1 MWRSLVCHNK
11 YAYPTPPDPKNPD
24 ADTIVPLPQ
33 DHDEAYWTQW
43 RSTHQDPKSAKR
55 GGPDSKYVEVYPQ
68 DCVGIE
74 QPDLRPG
81 EEPKYVAEIWWQIGN
96 WEFDNQDLRGGFVA
110 DEPGAVYDYNRAASA
125 YTHSLQFKKPPLY
138 GVALYKYSWTLFK
151 QQRYQAATQE
161 FVHLLV
167 YTDEQQKL
175 TGDPGA
181 DFRSEAYTYV
191 ASSLTNVDFIGPGPE
206 EPYIQRPDIIDT
218 EPNPVVAEQKLH
230 VAIDRVKDPTLIP
243 QDKPWTIEIYKSLA
257 GEYRSLN
264 QFKNA
269 IEVYDLILK
278 KWPMDPTAPDVQNAI
293 AETYDQMN
301 VTTRPNTPEHDAIA
315 AKALEARTALANY
328 IGNTPWVDANKDNP
342 TAIQNAERL
351 VKGGLRQA
359 AAAHTNN
366 GRAYLQQA
374 SEDAA
379 NQLDLLQRSFSE
391 YNLAALG
398 WRGYLSQDENAP
410 DAYDSRYWLADA
422 RHKALRIAVILHKLK
437 PVQFPEPTQKTI
449 DEAKAAAVD
458 VRDSNED
465 DKYLDNA
472 AFFVVEESDVKR
484 DLEYQRFQDSKG
496 TQGIEQRTEV
506 KFDSNSTDKKVIKD
520 ALPDAV
526 LQSVQARDDYVARV
540 PANLDVEKRGMDYE
554 FYDADM
560 FFVYGQFDL
569 ARARF
574 EPMYKEHCGKD
585 EYGYKAWE
593 KLISMSNMERNAER
607 SRQLAEAEK
616 AHSCAVNE
624 AQK

>member
-1 MWRSLVCHNK
+1 
-11 YAYPTPPDPKNPD
+11 
-24 ADTIVPLPQ
+24 
-33 DHDEAYWTQW
+33 
-43 RSTHQDPKSAKR
+43 
-55 GGPDSKYVEVYPQ
+55 
-68 DCVGIE
+68 
-74 QPDLRPG
+74 
-81 EEPKYVAEIWWQIGN
+81 
-96 WEFDNQDLRGGFVA
+96 
-110 DEPGAVYDYNRAASA
+110 
-125 YTHSLQFKKPPLY
+125 
-138 GVALYKYSWTLFK
+138 
-151 QQRYQAATQE
+151 
-161 FVHLLV
+161 
-167 YTDEQQKL
+167 
-175 TGDPGA
+175 
-181 DFRSEAYTYV
+181 
-191 ASSLTNVDFIGPGPE
+191 
-206 EPYIQRPDIIDT
+206 
-218 EPNPVVAEQKLH
+218 
-230 VAIDRVKDPTLIP
+230 
-243 QDKPWTIEIYKSLA
+243 
-257 GEYRSLN
+257 
-264 QFKNA
+264 
-269 IEVYDLILK
+269 
-278 KWPMDPTAPDVQNAI
+278 MDPTAPDVQNAI

-315 AKALEARTALANY
+315 GKALEARTALANY

-379 NQLDLLQRSFSE
+379 NQLDLLQRSFAE

-437 PVQFPEPTQKTI
+437 PVDFAEPTQKTI

-506 KFDSNSTDKKVIKD
+506 KFDNNTSDKKVVKD

-526 LQSVQARDDYVARV
+526 LQSVQARDDYVASAAWTTSFTTRTCSSCT
-540 PANLDVEKRGMDYE
+540 ASSTWRALGSSRCTRSTAARTSTATRRG
-554 FYDADM
+554 
-560 FFVYGQFDL
+560 
-569 ARARF
+569 
-574 EPMYKEHCGKD
+574 K
-585 EYGYKAWE
+585 
-593 KLISMSNMERNAER
+593 SS
-607 SRQLAEAEK
+607 SR
-616 AHSCAVNE
+616 
-624 AQK
+624 